1 MAHARNSTRCF
12 SAQMFARAATV
23 CVLLLSLSSHTGAQQ
38 GVARTQPSIPDI
50 EVFDQN
56 GKKMRFYSDLIAGK
70 VVAVN
75 FIFTSCT
82 FVCPMQG
89 SNFAK
94 LQTALGE
101 RLGRDVHLIS
111 VSVDP
116 ATDTPARLKAWGE
129 KFGVKAGWT
138 LVTGEQASM
147 DKLLRTL
154 TGDAT
159 RPVEHSP
166 VVLLGDFDKG
176 GWVRAY
182 GLAEPERYLDLLAKA
197 SSAQASKP

>member
-1 MAHARNSTRCF
+1 MAHARSLKRYF
-12 SAQMFARAATV
+12 SAKTLAQTAMLFCA
-23 CVLLLSLSSHTGAQQ
+23 LLLSLSSDARAQKSGAGAEQ
-38 GVARTQPSIPDI
+38 SIPDI
-50 EVFDQN
+50 EVVDQN
-56 GKKMRFYSDLIAGK
+56 GKKFRFYTDLIKGK
-70 VVAVN
+70 VVVVN
-75 FIFTSCT
+75 FIFTNCT

-94 LQTALGE
+94 LQAALGE
-101 RLGRDVHLIS
+101 RLGRDVHLVS

-116 ATDTPARLKAWGE
+116 ATDTPERLKAWGA
-129 KFGVKAGWT
+129 KFGAKPGWT
-138 LVTGEQASM
+138 LVTGERASM

-166 VVLLGDFDKG
+166 VVLLGDFDKS

-182 GLAEPERYLDLLAKA
+182 GLGEPERYLDLIAKA
-197 SSAQASKP
+197 SAARR